1 MQYYSRDWV
10 SKHRESF
17 NLDELTTAGT
27 AVRPDAVRG
36 LYLWGISD
44 EVVNSLEALIV
55 LHR

>member
-1 MQYYSRDWV
+1 MQYYSCDWV

-17 NLDELTTAGT
+17 NLDELTTAST
-27 AVRPDAVRG
+27 AVRSDAVRG
-36 LYLWGISD
+36 LYLRGISD